1 MKTKQGILK
10 AVKDQIKHLQALAH
24 TIEASE
30 SPDLRELK
38 ELPELLATRRESLN
52 MTPAEVAEL
61 SGVSPTTYRSIERGS
76 GNPRIQTL
84 QTVCDVLNVKIWV
97 DLS

>member
-10 AVKDQIKHLQALAH
+10 AVNDQIKQLQALAH

-30 SPDLRELK
+30 SPDLRELE
-38 ELPELLATRRESLN
+38 ELPALLAERRELLN
-52 MTPAEVAEL
+52 MTPAEVADL
-61 SGVSPTTYRSIERGS
+61 CGLSPTTYRSIERGS

-84 QTVCDVLNVKIWV
+84 QTVCDALNVKIWV
-97 DLS
+97 DRS

>member
-10 AVKDQIKHLQALAH
+10 AVNDQIEHLQTLAQ

-30 SPDLRELK
+30 SPDLRELE
-38 ELPELLATRRESLN
+38 ELPALLAERRESLN
-52 MTPAEVAEL
+52 MTPPEIAEL
-61 SGVSPTTYRSIERGS
+61 SGLSPTTYRSIERGS

-84 QTVCDVLNVKIWV
+84 QTVCNVLNVKIWV